1 MKKAMMYV
9 AMAAVIVST
18 MAFAYNKGDKDLK
31 YKLEHLSGKYADAK
45 PYNYGKAWGKRVFT
59 FNKGRWTLVFTLA
72 LDPAMNMP
80 VFEFRTY
87 GSYSLQEKSATLA
100 DTYHALFLEEKKFV
114 TLKTGDEKLI
124 QAFGFVPCG
133 MTKDVEQ
140 DISITGCSAWKS
152 VADCPGDYDLLSL
165 DKSGQLYFGE
175 RPADNDMCS
184 AEKRPTKLTPPV
196 VKIK

>member
-1 MKKAMMYV
+1 MKKAIMYV

-18 MAFAYNKGDKDLK
+18 MAFGHSKDPLR

-45 PYNYGKAWGKRVFT
+45 PYPYGQAWGKRVFT
-59 FNKGRWTLVFTLA
+59 FNKGRWALVFTLA

-87 GSYSLQEKSATLA
+87 GSYSLQEKSTTLA

-114 TLKTGDEKLI
+114 TLKTNDEKLV
-124 QAFGFVPCG
+124 QAFGFASCG

-140 DISITGCSAWKS
+140 DISINGCSAWKS
-152 VADCPGDYDLLSL
+152 VSDCPSDYDLLSL
-165 DKSGQLYFGE
+165 DKVGKLYFGE

-196 VKIK
+196 IKMK